1 MSERVDLKALREVA
15 EKACDDPRVRLD
27 NQDYAEVTQSGG
39 FQAMVATD
47 ADAQFMLLFDKKVA
61 LALLT
66 AVEAALE
73 VERMRT
79 ALNRRVLENRPQS
92 EDKVL
97 FEHLGR
103 AVEAHTAAL
112 APFRESGR

>member
-15 EKACDDPRVRLD
+15 ERACDDPRVRLD

-47 ADAQFMLLFDKKVA
+47 ADAQFMLLFGKREA
-61 LALLT
+61 LALIT

-73 VERMRT
+73 FVDGCPVFADGAPYVHEI
-79 ALNRRVLENRPQS
+79 NN
-92 EDKVL
+92 
-97 FEHLGR
+97 GR
-103 AVEAHTAAL
+103 EFKAMCASL
-112 APFRESGR
+112 APFRESDQ